1 MTVLNL
7 VVSASQIVIIIL
19 VRVGRE
25 QELGSLGLE

>member
-19 VRVGRE
+19 VRVDRE